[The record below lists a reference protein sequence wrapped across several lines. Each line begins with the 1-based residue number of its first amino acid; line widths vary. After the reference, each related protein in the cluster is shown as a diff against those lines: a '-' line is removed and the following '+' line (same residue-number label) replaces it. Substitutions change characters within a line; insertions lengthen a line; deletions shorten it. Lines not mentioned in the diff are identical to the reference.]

1 MILLFFEIFG
11 GKKMVLQ
18 QGVEFLGIV
27 VSRKDYKERDML
39 VKILTD
45 KYGFK
50 TFFVRGV
57 RKRGFKLGA
66 AILPFTHGTYL
77 GSISDEGLSFITT
90 TRDIS
95 QYQQITQD
103 IELNAYASYILS
115 LVERALTTE
124 DLVNLS
130 WFLRVKKA
138 LELIDEGFDPAI
150 ITNIIEIQLLT
161 SFGVRP
167 RLESCVICQNTERLF
182 DYSESYGGLLCQ
194 QHWHL
199 DPHRL
204 HLDQRTVYYLRLL
217 SVVDLERLNSIKV
230 KDQTKTNLRKTLDE
244 IYEHQVGIYV
254 PAKKF
259 LDQMSSWDQFFK
271 DNK

>member
-130 WFLRVKKA
+130 WFLRVA
-138 LELIDEGFDPAI
+138 G
-150 ITNIIEIQLLT
+150 
-161 SFGVRP
+161 
-167 RLESCVICQNTERLF
+167 C
-182 DYSESYGGLLCQ
+182 GGAGKYRCFLA
-194 QHWHL
+194 
-199 DPHRL
+199 
-204 HLDQRTVYYLRLL
+204 
-217 SVVDLERLNSIKV
+217 K
-230 KDQTKTNLRKTLDE
+230 QT
-244 IYEHQVGIYV
+244 
-254 PAKKF
+254 
-259 LDQMSSWDQFFK
+259 
-271 DNK
+271 

>member
-1 MILLFFEIFG
+1 
-11 GKKMVLQ
+11 MVLQ

-115 LVERALTTE
+115 LIERALTTE
-124 DLVNLS
+124 DLVNLG

-138 LELIDEGFDPAI
+138 LELIDDGFDPAI
-150 ITNIIEIQLLT
+150 ITNIIEIQLLA

-167 RLESCVICQNTERLF
+167 QLESCVICQNTTRALII
-182 DYSESYGGLLCQ
+182 Q
-194 QHWHL
+194 
-199 DPHRL
+199 
-204 HLDQRTVYYLRLL
+204 
-217 SVVDLERLNSIKV
+217 KV
-230 KDQTKTNLRKTLDE
+230 MGAYCVRH
-244 IYEHQVGIYV
+244 IGI
-254 PAKKF
+254 
-259 LDQMSSWDQFFK
+259 
-271 DNK
+271 

>member
-1 MILLFFEIFG
+1 
-11 GKKMVLQ
+11 MVLQ

-115 LVERALTTE
+115 LIERALTTE
-124 DLVNLS
+124 DLVN
-130 WFLRVKKA
+130 
-138 LELIDEGFDPAI
+138 
-150 ITNIIEIQLLT
+150 
-161 SFGVRP
+161 
-167 RLESCVICQNTERLF
+167 
-182 DYSESYGGLLCQ
+182 
-194 QHWHL
+194 
-199 DPHRL
+199 
-204 HLDQRTVYYLRLL
+204 
-217 SVVDLERLNSIKV
+217 
-230 KDQTKTNLRKTLDE
+230 
-244 IYEHQVGIYV
+244 
-254 PAKKF
+254 
-259 LDQMSSWDQFFK
+259 
-271 DNK
+271 

>member
-18 QGVEFLGIV
+18 QGVEFFGIV

-95 QYQQITQD
+95 QYQAIVQD

-124 DLVNLS
+124 DLINLG
-130 WFLRVKKA
+130 WFLRVRKA
-138 LELIDEGFDPAI
+138 LELIDDGFDPAI
-150 ITNIIEIQLLT
+150 ITNIIEIQLLA

-167 RLESCVICQNTERLF
+167 QLESCVVCQNTTRAF

-194 QHWHL
+194 AHWHL

-217 SVVDLERLNSIKV
+217 SVVELGRLNSIKV
-230 KDQTKTNLRKTLDE
+230 KDQTKANLRRTLDE

-259 LDQMSSWDQFFK
+259 LDQMASWK
-271 DNK
+271 LKLK